1 MTTTSPMQE
10 EPLPYNIQ
18 AEQAVIASVM
28 IEPAYLDAIPYLK
41 PEHFYRLQHQ
51 TIYATL
57 EVMHKQGLHL
67 DPVLLQDALE
77 TNLARLDTRDA
88 LKDAGGFAYLTQVL
102 LTVPSATHCESYAK
116 KVYEKGELRNGI
128 ENSEKAIKKAF
139 QTGNVIDFRQHLQAA
154 ADSVHPIVDRD
165 ALDNEEL
172 GRRILAQLK
181 HTHDTGEAPLLPL
194 GLSELAEHMNGWER
208 TKITVLGAL
217 SSVGKT
223 SYAIAEAVHLAEQGY
238 HVAYVS
244 IEIDATALASRF
256 ISHIGQID
264 ETQLIRGFLPHDVPP
279 VGKDAKYPYRR
290 WNRESVEGDTAKAAA
305 ALVALPISLIAR
317 DYEGDTPAEP
327 DFSPDGIV
335 AALRKLHTKKPIDY
349 FVIDH
354 LFILEFANGTDA
366 FKSSI
371 EYGEALMKF
380 RKFAE
385 WSRAHGLALHQLDP
399 VKALGMEIPNASCF
413 PGSQRIWQNS
423 DNLLALFAPHMHNK
437 GGKHEK
443 WERAYNL
450 IKVRRGNAGEVIYGV
465 RFDGAVSRFK
475 GQAPAAAIHQ
485 NGTRSLADRFGSPSP
500 TAADSDNIL
509 F

>member
-1 MTTTSPMQE
+1 MNSPSPMQR
-10 EPLPYNIQ
+10 PLPYNIE

-28 IEPAYLDAIPYLK
+28 IDNSAIDKISYLQPS
-41 PEHFYRLQHQ
+41 HFYREAHEW
-51 TIYATL
+51 IYETL
-57 EVMHKQGLHL
+57 L
-67 DPVLLQDALE
+67 DLRKDGFPLAPITVQDALDL
-77 TNLARLDTRDA
+77 NGKLNQI
-88 LKDAGGFAYLTQVL
+88 GGPAAITQFF
-102 LTVPSATHCESYAK
+102 THLPTAIHVEHYAK
-116 KVYEKGELRNGI
+116 LVYRDGEIRNGI
-128 ENSEKAIKKAF
+128 GKVEKAVRSAYDNN
-139 QTGNVIDFRQHLQAA
+139 NVIDFRQHLQAA

-165 ALDNEEL
+165 ALDNGEL

-181 HTHDTGEAPLLPL
+181 HTHETGEAPLLPL

-208 TKITVLGAL
+208 TKLTVLGAL

-279 VGKDAKYPYRR
+279 TEKDGKYPFRR
-290 WNRESVEGDTAKAAA
+290 WNRESVEEDTAKAAA
-305 ALVALPISLIAR
+305 ALVSLPISLIAR
-317 DYEGDTPAEP
+317 DYEGDAPADP
-327 DFSPDGIV
+327 DFSPDGII

-354 LFILEFANGTDA
+354 LFILEFTNGTDA

-399 VKALGMEIPNASCF
+399 MKALAMEIPNASCF

-423 DNLLALFAPHMHNK
+423 DNLLALFAPHMHSK
-437 GGKHEK
+437 SGKHEK

-475 GQAPAAAIHQ
+475 GQARPQPPQRNHP
-485 NGTRSLADRFGSPSP
+485 GTLADRFGTSSP
-500 TAADSDNIL
+500 TAAATDDIL